1 MAGIEK
7 PSRVVVLDA
16 GPLIHLDDLG
26 SLGLL
31 ADHVELLVPDAVWNE
46 VEQHRPALFVSSSLY
61 FRRTT
66 PRSAQD
72 PSLAAISILYP
83 LHLGETQALQIA
95 MECEADMLLTDDTA
109 ARLAANQLRIPVH
122 GTLGILLRAV
132 RTRQLSTRE
141 VVDLLQALP
150 ERSTLHVRSS
160 LLKEIIAE
168 VDGLNQAR
176 E

>member
-16 GPLIHLDDLG
+16 GPLIHLDELG

-31 ADHVELLVPDAVWNE
+31 ADHFELLVPDAVWNE

-122 GTLGILLRAV
+122 GTLGILSERFAHV
-132 RTRQLSTRE
+132 SFRQGRSSIYYRPYRNDRRFTSGHHSSRRSS
-141 VVDLLQALP
+141 P
-150 ERSTLHVRSS
+150 RST
-160 LLKEIIAE
+160 
-168 VDGLNQAR
+168 G
-176 E
+176 